1 MAGLEI
7 RMMGDPVLREEAE
20 AIDTVTDE
28 IRALAR
34 DMFDTMYEADG
45 VGLAANQV
53 GITRRLIVVD
63 PREEGVSPRALVNPT
78 IVSTSEETD
87 RAEEGCLSIPGLRDV
102 VERPAT
108 VVVEALD
115 LEGQAFRI
123 EADGLLGR
131 VLLHEIDHLNGV
143 LFLDRLTPLKRRML
157 LKKWEKVKDEY
168 QAAGQGK
175 AG

>member
-7 RMMGDPVLREEAE
+7 RLMGDPVLREEAE
-20 AIDTVTDE
+20 AIDVVTDE

-63 PREEGVSPRALVNPT
+63 PREEGVAPRALVNPT
-78 IVSTSEETD
+78 IVSTGEETD

-115 LEGQAFRI
+115 LEGHPFRI
-123 EADGLLGR
+123 EAEGLLAR

-157 LKKWEKVKDEY
+157 LKKWDKVKDEY

>member
-7 RMMGDPVLREEAE
+7 RLMGDPVLRKEAE
-20 AIDTVTDE
+20 AIDAVTDE

-63 PREEGVSPRALVNPT
+63 PREEGVAPRALVNPT
-78 IVSTSEETD
+78 IESMGDETE
-87 RAEEGCLSIPGLRDV
+87 RGEEGCLSIPGLRDV
-102 VERPAT
+102 VERPST

-115 LEGQAFRI
+115 LDGTPVRI
-123 EADGLLGR
+123 EADGLLAR
-131 VLLHEIDHLNGV
+131 VLLHEVDHLDGV
-143 LFLDRLTPLKRRML
+143 LFPDRLTPLKRRML
-157 LKKWEKVKDEY
+157 LKKCEKVKGEY
-168 QAAGQGK
+168 QTAGQGK